1 MGLHLPFKWSLC
13 LGLFQA
19 QGVVAKARA
28 SSLCM
33 VYKDANIATAD
44 EAKISGEQAR
54 STVGLA
60 EVMQRLKEFEMGN
73 RS

>member
-44 EAKISGEQAR
+44 EAKYQENKRGAPL
-54 STVGLA
+54 G
-60 EVMQRLKEFEMGN
+60 
-73 RS
+73 

>member
-1 MGLHLPFKWSLC
+1 VRLPPLLWFTGYL
-13 LGLFQA
+13 A
-19 QGVVAKARA
+19 T
-28 SSLCM
+28 
-33 VYKDANIATAD
+33 ITAD

-54 STVGLA
+54 ELDGLA